1 MVDRMTDTT
10 IGVRDVLDRRLKT
23 RDTLLTTVL
32 WAIYAYLWLP
42 FISLLAWFIGIDF
55 AYGLVEQAGGLGN
68 LLKLLTSFSA
78 ALITITIIVIGW
90 SAMQYWRFHDS
101 ERRTSCPSTSYEDE
115 LSLWNIDAETL
126 FKIRRGHRLTIDLDA
141 LGAIESVK
149 DADRTTPPAT
159 PSPPRA
165 VPSESN

>member
-10 IGVRDVLDRRLKT
+10 IGFRDTLDRRLKA

-68 LLKLLTSFSA
+68 LLHLLISFSA
-78 ALITITIIVIGW
+78 ALISITIIVIGW
-90 SAMQYWRFHDS
+90 SAVQYWRFHDS
-101 ERRTSCPSTSYEDE
+101 ERRTGSPSPSYDDE

-126 FKIRRGHRLTIDLDA
+126 FQIRRGHRLTIDLDE
-141 LGAIESVK
+141 LGAIKSV
-149 DADRTTPPAT
+149 ADPDLSSAPT
-159 PSPPRA
+159 PSPPRV
-165 VPSESN
+165 VPSPSE